1 MRVGAGSSRNDPHC
15 VCVKCFV
22 CVKCLEPGTLVEMFR
37 TQSELTSTVL
47 AHNAEGSCITEWA
60 E

>member
-15 VCVKCFV
+15 VCVKC
-22 CVKCLEPGTLVEMFR
+22 LEPGTLVETFR